1 MLTTNIDLTGEA
13 WTPIGSESNPY
24 TGTFDG
30 QNHTISGMTLE
41 NAESYSG
48 LFGNV
53 TGTVRDF
60 TVTGS
65 ITITGDETVSR
76 VGGAVGSLGTA
87 SAGGTV
93 SGVTSGVNI
102 TVSAGNDHI
111 GGVVGSMPENSSPTV
126 ESCVYTGNITVT
138 VEAGSVAGIVGYIR
152 TGTIQNCANQGGIS
166 INTGGNGSVGG
177 ILGYCNHRG

>member
-65 ITITGDETVSR
+65 ITITGEACSATSP
-76 VGGAVGSLGTA
+76 APSGT
-87 SAGGTV
+87 
-93 SGVTSGVNI
+93 
-102 TVSAGNDHI
+102 
-111 GGVVGSMPENSSPTV
+111 SP
-126 ESCVYTGNITVT
+126 
-138 VEAGSVAGIVGYIR
+138 
-152 TGTIQNCANQGGIS
+152 
-166 INTGGNGSVGG
+166 
-177 ILGYCNHRG
+177 